1 MSQNKFHNNSK
12 IRDKSLI
19 ILNYLGL
26 WSQCGIDWSLTIKD
40 EIEDAIDQPIPIE
53 EKKLEPT
60 KKVVRFSA
68 LTILALLGTAI
79 WIQAPKI
86 YQTVQE
92 VGRNSVE
99 QLNAQAKHKI
109 GGNY

>member
-1 MSQNKFHNNSK
+1 MSQGKFHNNSK
-12 IRDKSLI
+12 IRDKSLSL
-19 ILNYLGL
+19 LNYLGL
-26 WSQCGIDWSLTIKD
+26 WSQCGIDWSSTIKE
-40 EIEDAIDQPIPIE
+40 EIQETINQPIE
-53 EKKLEPT
+53 EKKSKPT
-60 KKVVRFSA
+60 RKVVWFSV
-68 LTILALLGTAI
+68 LTTLALLGAGI

-99 QLNAQAKHKI
+99 QLNAQVKQKI

>member
-1 MSQNKFHNNSK
+1 MSQDKFNNNSK
-12 IRDKSLI
+12 IRDKSLSL
-19 ILNYLGL
+19 LNYLGL
-26 WSQCGIDWSLTIKD
+26 WSQCGLDWSLTIKE
-40 EIEDAIDQPIPIE
+40 EIEDAVAQPIE
-53 EKKLEPT
+53 ENKLKHT

-79 WIQAPKI
+79 WILAPKI

-99 QLNAQAKHKI
+99 QLNAQAKQKI

>member
-1 MSQNKFHNNSK
+1 MSQDKFHNNSK

-19 ILNYLGL
+19 LLNYLGL

-40 EIEDAIDQPIPIE
+40 EIEDAIDQPIE
-53 EKKLEPT
+53 EKKLEST

-99 QLNAQAKHKI
+99 QLNVQVKQKI

>member
-1 MSQNKFHNNSK
+1 MSQNKFHNNSS
-12 IRDKSLI
+12 IRDKSLNF
-19 ILNYLGL
+19 LNYLGL
-26 WSQCGIDWSLTIKD
+26 WSQCGIDWSLTIKE
-40 EIEDAIDQPIPIE
+40 EIQDAVDQPIE
-53 EKKLEPT
+53 EKKPKLT

-68 LTILALLGTAI
+68 LTTLVLLGAGI

-86 YQTVQE
+86 YQAAQE

-99 QLNAQAKHKI
+99 QLNAQIKQKI

>member
-1 MSQNKFHNNSK
+1 MSQDKFHNNSK
-12 IRDKSLI
+12 IRDKSLS
-19 ILNYLGL
+19 LFNYLGL
-26 WSQCGIDWSLTIKD
+26 WSQCGMDWSLTIK
-40 EIEDAIDQPIPIE
+40 EELQDAIDQPIE
-53 EKKLEPT
+53 EKKLKPT

-68 LTILALLGTAI
+68 LTTLALLGTAI

-99 QLNAQAKHKI
+99 QLNAQVKQKI

>member
-1 MSQNKFHNNSK
+1 MSQDKFHNNYK
-12 IRDKSLI
+12 IRDKSLSY
-19 ILNYLGL
+19 LNYLGL
-26 WSQCGIDWSLTIKD
+26 WSQCGIDWSLTIKE
-40 EIEDAIDQPIPIE
+40 EIQDAVDQPIE
-53 EKKLEPT
+53 EKKPKPT
-60 KKVVRFSA
+60 KKIVRFSA

-79 WIQAPKI
+79 WMHAPKI

-99 QLNAQAKHKI
+99 QLNAHIKQKI